1 MKANTSTMSCV
12 DIFRTTTNVLKEY
25 KTKYKCRNVGAYF
38 VSFLDGN
45 PPKLYKGYANA
56 LKAYRKAGGYGHAS
70 IVPKADAVNYVAEVL

>member
-1 MKANTSTMSCV
+1 
-12 DIFRTTTNVLKEY
+12 
-25 KTKYKCRNVGAYF
+25 

-70 IVPKADAVNYVAEVL
+70 IVPKADAINHIASLV

>member
-1 MKANTSTMSCV
+1 MSDNMINSIV
-12 DIFRTTTNVLKEY
+12 RNYTTT
-25 KTKYKCRNVGAYF
+25 YKCKNVGAYF

-70 IVPKADAVNYVAEVL
+70 IVPKADAINHIASLV

>member
-1 MKANTSTMSCV
+1 MS
-12 DIFRTTTNVLKEY
+12 DNMINSIIKDYTTA
-25 KTKYKCRNVGAYF
+25 YKCRNVGAYF

-70 IVPKADAVNYVAEVL
+70 IVPKADALNHLATLIS